1 MQERE
6 KKKKNSNLSWHM
18 KCHNF
23 VCCFQLTFKEALLTR
38 CIVGNVLLTM
48 VKGVELTFLSHYGEL
63 PLVLSSL
70 LNEIN
75 HCTDSMGN
83 NKRSPFIRI
92 LTWSLLLKTAICCI
106 CVFLEKNVPTSFRSS
121 WSQMNFC
128 PNHSTFPWLGSIMKQ
143 FSCFIVHFF

>member
-92 LTWSLLLKTAICCI
+92 LT
-106 CVFLEKNVPTSFRSS
+106 
-121 WSQMNFC
+121 
-128 PNHSTFPWLGSIMKQ
+128 
-143 FSCFIVHFF
+143 